1 MMRNTK
7 SHDSPP
13 ADVSSGTPGCMPGTL
28 QKSQFIYK
36 YLLLSL
42 TYQDKSY
49 CAFMKSIQCQQHIT
63 PALWELILTGLP
75 FPQTSPLCSYSRV
88 SYGL

>member
-13 ADVSSGTPGCMPGTL
+13 ADVTSGTPGCMPGTP

-42 TYQDKSY
+42 TYQDKQKSY
-49 CAFMKSIQCQQHIT
+49 CAFTKSIQCQQHIIL
-63 PALWELILTGLP
+63 AL
-75 FPQTSPLCSYSRV
+75 
-88 SYGL
+88 